1 MIEFEKRD
9 MDGPRV
15 SESQSLRLIK
25 DIRSSLMSLSLF
37 EPRLLDFI
45 RYSAILLAKNV
56 LLHPDCP
63 WIQATGLKVYNVWYF
78 TKMYFLTSCMFLN
91 PNIFLFKFE

>member
-1 MIEFEKRD
+1 MIEFGKRD

-63 WIQATGLKVYNVWYF
+63 WIQATGLKDYDVG
-78 TKMYFLTSCMFLN
+78 
-91 PNIFLFKFE
+91 

>member
-78 TKMYFLTSCMFLN
+78 TKMHFLTLCMFLN
-91 PNIFLFKFE
+91 PNIFFPI